1 MQLHPAPDP
10 QQLLPPLLACLP
22 LAFFSEKP
30 PPAILPLL
38 SPILRQRVSVL
49 SSSTEKW
56 LSLMSWDKSRSAVLT
71 EKVENMQLE
80 AHPASGEIE
89 IADPESIQYRR
100 LDQETLHSRLDV
112 REFELLPIYVW
123 CDEDPTGDG
132 PGWKLHELRTIEDID
147 DGTEWQSSEAEA
159 NEANPMHSDRSK
171 ITHLAAN
178 QTTTSA
184 NDADD
189 DDSYWASYDQTPG
202 RTPAQHTPARRQ
214 SAFAP
219 TTTTAAT
226 NDNDGGDDSYYARYG
241 SVQPALDPHDPD
253 EEVPESTHQSTLNGN
268 TVHNPTLSAP
278 QSLTAAAG
286 WESRSMFPADK
297 PSSAHDSATASTSHL
312 HEHLHLN
319 QPRPTSPG
327 SVVSDASVER
337 LEQGAVDM
345 TRAEMGVKTHIGAEV
360 KSLFRLARSVGLDR
374 AEFERIVRTQLDVI
388 GMLEDE
394 E

>member
-1 MQLHPAPDP
+1 
-10 QQLLPPLLACLP
+10 
-22 LAFFSEKP
+22 
-30 PPAILPLL
+30 
-38 SPILRQRVSVL
+38 
-49 SSSTEKW
+49 
-56 LSLMSWDKSRSAVLT
+56 MSWEKSRSAVLT
-71 EKVENMQLE
+71 EKVENMNLE
-80 AHPASGEIE
+80 AHPVSGEIE

-147 DGTEWQSSEAEA
+147 DGTEWLTSEAEA
-159 NEANPMHSDRSK
+159 NEANPMHASDRSK

-178 QTTTSA
+178 HNHNQTSTASK
-184 NDADD
+184 ADDED

-202 RTPAQHTPARRQ
+202 RTPAQHSPAPRQ
-214 SAFAP
+214 TSFAP
-219 TTTTAAT
+219 MAAAT
-226 NDNDGGDDSYYARYG
+226 SSKDADGDDSYYARYG

-253 EEVPESTHQSTLNGN
+253 EEVPEVSHQSTLNGS
-268 TVHNPTLSAP
+268 TLSAP
-278 QSLTAAAG
+278 QPLSAASG
-286 WESRSMFPADK
+286 WETRSMFPADK
-297 PSSAHDSATASTSHL
+297 APSAHDSATASTSHE
-312 HEHLHLN
+312 HEHLS

-337 LEQGAVDM
+337 LEQGAADM
-345 TRAEMGVKTHIGAEV
+345 TRAEAGVKTHVAAEV
-360 KSLFRLARSVGLDR
+360 KSLFRLARSIGVDR

>member
-1 MQLHPAPDP
+1 
-10 QQLLPPLLACLP
+10 
-22 LAFFSEKP
+22 
-30 PPAILPLL
+30 
-38 SPILRQRVSVL
+38 
-49 SSSTEKW
+49 
-56 LSLMSWDKSRSAVLT
+56 MSWDKSRSTVLT

-100 LDQETLHSRLDV
+100 LDQETLYSRLDV

-123 CDEDPTGDG
+123 CDEEPTGDG
-132 PGWKLHELRTIEDID
+132 PGWKLHELRTIEDLD
-147 DGTEWQSSEAEA
+147 DGTGWHASEVEA
-159 NEANPMHSDRSK
+159 NELNPVHSDRSK

-178 QTTTSA
+178 QTTATT
-184 NDADD
+184 NADDED

-219 TTTTAAT
+219 TTTTGAT
-226 NDNDGGDDSYYARYG
+226 NDNDGDDSYYARYG
-241 SVQPALDPHDPD
+241 DVQPALDPHDPD
-253 EEVPESTHQSTLNGN
+253 EETLSSVHQSTLHSG
-268 TVHNPTLSAP
+268 TQHTSTLSAP
-278 QSLTAAAG
+278 QPLSAAAG
-286 WESRSMFPADK
+286 WESRSMFPADTK
-297 PSSAHDSATASTSHL
+297 PASAHDSATASTSHS
-312 HEHLHLN
+312 HSYEHLS

-345 TRAEMGVKTHIGAEV
+345 TRAELGVKQHVASEV

-374 AEFERIVRTQLDVI
+374 GEFERIVRTQLDVI
-388 GMLEDE
+388 GMLENE